1 MTTTEQPR
9 VSRYKRLSI
18 SLGIVFALIAL
29 LAALSY
35 FWLPGYAK
43 SQLEIRLSE
52 LLKRPVTVASIE
64 IKPHTLELA
73 VHGFR
78 IGETADAQQS
88 NETLFSFSRLY
99 VDMSIESIKQRAPV
113 ITAFSLSDPK
123 LRLVRETKDQLNISD
138 LIAQFSQSEEQEET
152 PRDTGSFFSVSNITI
167 QGGQFDFID
176 RPMKAEHQI
185 SEINLGIP
193 IIANFQSALTNW
205 IEPHF
210 SAKINGSSLSLEG
223 KLRPFTDNQEA
234 TLALKLDK
242 FDLTQF
248 DQYAPLPEGIKLL
261 SGHFDSD
268 LLITFTQAPDKAPD
282 ISLTGQ
288 STLRQLGIKNTAVQA
303 PYQANLKQLGIE
315 LTQVDLT
322 GKKPSQIK
330 LQMNQIALTREGEKE
345 PALSLAQL
353 AVDNLQVNTP
363 SRQVALGEITL
374 DRLSSTLRR
383 DASGSID
390 LAQLF
395 NTTQAQSTTQSSDAQ
410 KPVANSK
417 SQATAKAIAK
427 PAIVPIPSRKP
438 SRSDSDIKIAE
449 RESDQKRE
457 SELVR
462 EQKNH
467 ASSAH
472 AAKNNA
478 PWTTQ
483 IKRIKFKAAS
493 LRYED
498 LTLKKITPMIV
509 DSLDITLDSIDLNG
523 IKPLNLALQ
532 AQVNQRG
539 HIKVDGSLAWAPL
552 ATDLALNLNSVD
564 LVSLQGWAG
573 DKLTALL
580 TSGDISFEGNIK
592 ANGEPLKIQVNG
604 QGKLANFNVFDP
616 KDAHDLLRWKK
627 LDINDLNFVNEPLRV
642 DVKTINLSDFYA
654 RVTLMPDGN
663 LNLKQIVQQEKSVEP
678 APTPASVISPSA
690 GAESANSLPANQGK
704 EALPV
709 YIGKILLHHGNINF
723 NDRFVKPNYRANLTG
738 LSGQIGPLYP
748 GKSGKIDIHGALD
761 KTAPLEIKGTIDPFS
776 SELFLDLVTT
786 VKDIELPP
794 FSPYSA
800 KYIGYA
806 IEKGK
811 LSADVYY
818 HVENGAL
825 TAENK
830 IFLDQFTLGDQI
842 ESENA
847 VSLPMNL
854 ALTLLKNRRGEID
867 IHLPLK
873 GSINDPQFNLGDIIF
888 TAFTNL
894 ITKAITSPFALL
906 GSVLGGGEE
915 LSEVI
920 FTPGFADIDEESSKR
935 LQALAEVLTDR
946 PSLKLEISG
955 HIDAEADHEG
965 LKLAILQNKVKAQKL
980 AEQTKK
986 GIASGGIADVTL
998 TPEEYSK
1005 YLELAYKKESFD
1017 KPKNAIG
1024 LTKSLPDAEMEQLML
1039 ANTQI
1044 NDNDLAE
1051 LAERRAIA
1059 ARNWLIENG
1068 QIPDERIFVV
1078 GSHESEQSEQQKG
1091 NRAEFLLK

>member
-152 PRDTGSFFSVSNITI
+152 PSDTGSFFSVSNITI

-353 AVDNLQVNTP
+353 AVDNLQVNTQ

-383 DASGSID
+383 DTSGSID

-395 NTTQAQSTTQSSDAQ
+395 TTTQAQSSTQSAQ
-410 KPVANSK
+410 KPLANSK
-417 SQATAKAIAK
+417 SQAIAKAIAK
-427 PAIVPIPSRKP
+427 PAIVPIPARKP

-449 RESDQKRE
+449 REPDQKRE
-457 SELVR
+457 SELAR

-467 ASSAH
+467 ASSAPT
-472 AAKNNA
+472 AKNNA

-498 LTLKKITPMIV
+498 LTLKKVTPMIV
-509 DSLDITLDSIDLNG
+509 DSLNITLDSIDLNG

-552 ATDLALNLNSVD
+552 ATDLVLNLNAVD
-564 LVSLQGWAG
+564 LVSLQGWGG

-604 QGKLANFNVFDP
+604 QGKLANFNIFDP

-642 DVKTINLSDFYA
+642 DIKTVNLSDFYA

-663 LNLKQIVQQEKSVEP
+663 INLKQIVQQEKSAEP
-678 APTPASVISPSA
+678 APTPASVI
-690 GAESANSLPANQGK
+690 
-704 EALPV
+704 
-709 YIGKILLHHGNINF
+709 
-723 NDRFVKPNYRANLTG
+723 
-738 LSGQIGPLYP
+738 
-748 GKSGKIDIHGALD
+748 
-761 KTAPLEIKGTIDPFS
+761 
-776 SELFLDLVTT
+776 
-786 VKDIELPP
+786 
-794 FSPYSA
+794 
-800 KYIGYA
+800 
-806 IEKGK
+806 
-811 LSADVYY
+811 
-818 HVENGAL
+818 
-825 TAENK
+825 
-830 IFLDQFTLGDQI
+830 
-842 ESENA
+842 
-847 VSLPMNL
+847 
-854 ALTLLKNRRGEID
+854 
-867 IHLPLK
+867 
-873 GSINDPQFNLGDIIF
+873 
-888 TAFTNL
+888 
-894 ITKAITSPFALL
+894 
-906 GSVLGGGEE
+906 
-915 LSEVI
+915 
-920 FTPGFADIDEESSKR
+920 
-935 LQALAEVLTDR
+935 
-946 PSLKLEISG
+946 
-955 HIDAEADHEG
+955 
-965 LKLAILQNKVKAQKL
+965 
-980 AEQTKK
+980 
-986 GIASGGIADVTL
+986 
-998 TPEEYSK
+998 
-1005 YLELAYKKESFD
+1005 
-1017 KPKNAIG
+1017 
-1024 LTKSLPDAEMEQLML
+1024 
-1039 ANTQI
+1039 
-1044 NDNDLAE
+1044 
-1051 LAERRAIA
+1051 
-1059 ARNWLIENG
+1059 
-1068 QIPDERIFVV
+1068 
-1078 GSHESEQSEQQKG
+1078 
-1091 NRAEFLLK
+1091 

>member
-1 MTTTEQPR
+1 MTSTVPSR
-9 VSRYKRLSI
+9 VNRYKRLSI
-18 SLGIVFALIAL
+18 GLGIVVALIAL
-29 LAALSY
+29 LAALSI

-43 SQLEIRLSE
+43 SQLEMRLSE
-52 LLKRPVTVASIE
+52 ILHRPVTVASIE
-64 IKPHTLELA
+64 IKPHTLELI
-73 VHGFR
+73 VLGFR
-78 IGETADAQQS
+78 VDEKADVNNQEHEAF
-88 NETLFSFSRLY
+88 FSFNKLY
-99 VDMSIESIKQRAPV
+99 IDLSIESLKRRAPV
-113 ITAFSLSDPK
+113 VTAITLTEPK
-123 LRLVRETKDQLNISD
+123 LRLIRETEDQLNISD
-138 LIAQFSQSEEQEET
+138 LLEEFSKTSDEEKN
-152 PRDTGSFFSVSNITI
+152 PNDKNSIFSISNITI
-167 QGGQFDFID
+167 QGGHFEFAD
-176 RPMKAEHQI
+176 RYMKADHQI
-185 SEINLGIP
+185 TEINLGIP
-193 IIANFQSALTNW
+193 IIANFDSVLTNW

-210 SAKINGSSLSLEG
+210 SAKINGSPLSLDG

-234 TLALKLDK
+234 TLSLKLSE
-242 FDLTQF
+242 FNLTQF
-248 DQYAPLPEGIKLL
+248 DRYAPLPNGIKLL
-261 SGHFDSD
+261 SGYLNSD
-268 LLITFTQAPDKAPD
+268 LLLTFTQAPDKAPD
-282 ISLTGQ
+282 ITLTGNA
-288 STLRQLGIKNTAVQA
+288 TLRKLAIKNSAVEA
-303 PYQANLKQLGIE
+303 PYQAHLKQLSLA

-330 LQMNQIALTREGEKE
+330 LNMDQIALTREDEKE
-345 PALSLAQL
+345 SALSLAQFT
-353 AVDNLQVNTP
+353 VDSLQIN
-363 SRQVALGEITL
+363 SQSKQVAFGEITL

-383 DASGSID
+383 DVSGNID
-390 LAQLF
+390 LIRLF
-395 NTTQAQSTTQSSDAQ
+395 NTTQFPTTQVPATSNQ
-410 KPVANSK
+410 
-417 SQATAKAIAK
+417 SQATVKVKVIAKATVI
-427 PAIVPIPSRKP
+427 PIPARKP
-438 SRSDSDIKIAE
+438 SRSDSTINMVQK
-449 RESDQKRE
+449 ESNQRE
-457 SELVR
+457 SESTR
-462 EQKNH
+462 KHKDES
-467 ASSAH
+467 SSA
-472 AAKNNA
+472 KNA

-483 IKRIKFKAAS
+483 IKRIKLKAAS
-493 LRYED
+493 LHYED
-498 LTLKKITPMIV
+498 LTLKKITPMVV
-509 DSLDITLDSIDLNG
+509 DSLDLTVDSIDLKG

-552 ATDLALNLNSVD
+552 LTDLVLNLSTVD

-580 TSGDISFEGNIK
+580 TNGDISFEGKIK
-592 ANGEPLKIQVNG
+592 ASGEPLKVQVNG

-627 LDINDLNFVNEPLRV
+627 LDISDLNFVNDPLRV
-642 DVKTINLSDFYA
+642 DINTINLSDFYA
-654 RVTLMPDGN
+654 RITLMPDGN
-663 LNLKQIVQQEKSVEP
+663 LNLKQIIQQENSAESKP
-678 APTPASVISPSA
+678 AEALALSSSPSINDA
-690 GAESANSLPANQGK
+690 SNTQPNKIK
-704 EALPV
+704 ETVPV
-709 YIGKILLHHGNINF
+709 YIGKILLQQGNINF

-738 LSGQIGPLYP
+738 LSGQVGPLYP
-748 GKSGKIDIHGALD
+748 GKSGKIDIRGALD

-776 SELFLDLVTT
+776 SELQLDLVTK
-786 VKDIELPP
+786 VKDIDLPP
-794 FSPYSA
+794 FSPYSS

-830 IFLDQFTLGDQI
+830 IFLDQFTLGEQI
-842 ESENA
+842 ESEDA
-847 VSLPMNL
+847 VSLPLNL

-888 TAFTNL
+888 TAFINL

-906 GSVLGGGEE
+906 GSVLGDSEE
-915 LSEVI
+915 LSEI
-920 FTPGFADIDEESSKR
+920 PFTPGFADIEEEASKR
-935 LQALAEVLTDR
+935 LQALTEVLTDR

-955 HIDAEADHEG
+955 HVDPGADHEG
-965 LKLAILQNKVKAQKL
+965 LKLAMLQNKVKAQKL

-986 GIASGGIADVTL
+986 GIASGAITEVILA
-998 TPEEYSK
+998 PEEYSK
-1005 YLELAYKKESFD
+1005 YLEIAYKKESFD

-1078 GSHESEQSEQQKG
+1078 GGHESEDGEQEKG
-1091 NRAEFLLK
+1091 SRAEFLLK